1 MKKSIMEKD
10 DLWSTEHFPG
20 CHKHHIFGGANR
32 KLSEQDGLFIYL
44 TPELHNMSNKG
55 IHFNKTFMD
64 YAHSVGQLSWMRY
77 YKKSK
82 EEFIKRYGKNYLDN

>member
-1 MKKSIMEKD
+1 MIYGAQKRF
-10 DLWSTEHFPG
+10 TG

-32 KLSEQDGLFIYL
+32 KLSEQDGLFVYL
-44 TPELHNMSNKG
+44 TPELHNMSDKG

-64 YAHSVGQLSWMRY
+64 YAHSIVQLSWMKY

-82 EEFIKRYGKNYLDN
+82 EEFIARYGRNYL

>member
-10 DLWSTEHFPG
+10 DLWSTEHFTG

-44 TPELHNMSNKG
+44 TPELHNMSDKG

-77 YKKSK
+77 YKKTK
-82 EEFIKRYGKNYLDN
+82 EEFIARYGRNYL

>member
-1 MKKSIMEKD
+1 MKKSISD
-10 DLWSTEHFPG
+10 
-20 CHKHHIFGGANR
+20 R
-32 KLSEQDGLFIYL
+32 
-44 TPELHNMSNKG
+44 G

-64 YAHSVGQLSWMRY
+64 YAHSIGQLSWMKY